1 MAKNYARESGAF
13 MALATMMRDQVQAL
27 ENGDD
32 WDRDW
37 AVKCLKMLSDRTNE
51 TLVRFGYKV
60 G

>member
-37 AVKCLKMLSDRTNE
+37 AVKCLKMLADQTNE